1 MTFVLLQTLWSAGN
15 CQMVFTEAEGG
26 ACFM

>member
-1 MTFVLLQTLWSAGN
+1 MMFVLLQTLWSGGN